1 MPPPRPGHSE
11 LSFALDLAVE
21 SSILLVVVLG
31 LGIILGL
38 MNVINLAQ
46 SGFMAVGVY
55 AALTATQHGVNFW
68 LAVLVGAATAGVLG
82 LVAERLIIRRLYAR
96 PLDTLLATWGIS
108 LVLVQLITIYFG
120 HGPQA
125 FGEPFVV
132 AVPVLGVQ
140 YPAYRLVILLA
151 ALALVVALVLV
162 VRFTQWGLVARMVMA
177 NETLAAS
184 LGINTVRVRQ
194 MTFLLGSLL
203 AGFAGALLGPIEG
216 VGPYYATALVAPA
229 FLAVLLAGRTL
240 FGLVLASAA
249 LAVTATVFSRY
260 FNPVYA
266 TAVTVA
272 VAVILLRLFPEGLTR
287 WRRS

>member
-1 MPPPRPGHSE
+1 M
-11 LSFALDLAVE
+11 SFLIDLFVE
-21 SSILLVVVLG
+21 SSVLLLVVLG

-38 MNVINLAQ
+38 MDVINLAQ

-55 AALTATQHGVNFW
+55 AALVATRSGVNFW
-68 LAVLVGAATAGVLG
+68 LAVLVGTVPAGVLG
-82 LVAERLIIRRLYAR
+82 LLVERFIIRRLYGR

-108 LVLVQLITIYFG
+108 LVLVQLITIFFG

-125 FGEPFVV
+125 FGQPLVA
-132 AVPVLGVQ
+132 AVPILGVQ
-140 YPAYRLVILLA
+140 APAYRLIVVGA
-151 ALALVVALVLV
+151 ALVVLAVLFSI

-177 NETLAAS
+177 NEAVAAG

-194 MTFLLGSLL
+194 VTFLVGSLL
-203 AGFAGALLGPIEG
+203 AGFAGALLGPIQG
-216 VGPYYATALVAPA
+216 VNPYYATALVAPA
-229 FLAVLLAGRTL
+229 FLAVLVAGRTL
-240 FGLVLASAA
+240 LGLVLAAVA
-249 LAVTATVFSRY
+249 LAVTATVFSRF

>member
-1 MPPPRPGHSE
+1 M
-11 LSFALDLAVE
+11 SFFLDLIVE
-21 SSILLVVVLG
+21 SSVLLLVVLG

-38 MNVINLAQ
+38 MDVINLAQ

-55 AALTATQHGVNFW
+55 AALTATHVGVNFW
-68 LAVLVGAATAGVLG
+68 LSVLIGAGTAGVLG
-82 LVAERLIIRRLYAR
+82 LVVERVVIRRLYAR

-132 AVPVLGVQ
+132 AVPVLGVD
-140 YPAYRLVILLA
+140 YPAYRLVIVGA
-151 ALALVVALVLV
+151 ALLVIAILFTL
-162 VRFTQWGLVARMVMA
+162 VRFTHWGLIARMVMA
-177 NETLAAS
+177 NEALAAG

-194 MTFLLGSLL
+194 VTFLVGSVL
-203 AGFAGALLGPIEG
+203 AGFAGALLGPIQG
-216 VGPYYATALVAPA
+216 VSPYYATALVAPA

-240 FGLVLASAA
+240 SGLLVAA
-249 LAVTATVFSRY
+249 AVLAVTATVFSRY

-272 VAVILLRLFPEGLTR
+272 VAVILLRVFPEGLTR